1 MRSKNEATIVKIQEF
16 INQKYRSQAVA
27 PSMQEIADY
36 LGVAKS
42 TVYRYLCEM
51 EKRELLTKNGGYYGV
66 ETKEMKR
73 SPKILT
79 VMPIVGSIACGTPIL
94 AEENIESYLSISPD
108 FLGPG
113 EFFVLK
119 AKGDSMINVGIH
131 DGDLVIIR
139 KQNAADEGQIVVA
152 LTDDG
157 ECTLKRYYLDRRRRK
172 IRLHPENV
180 EMEDMYFDKIQ
191 IQGVAV
197 KTIRDIDL

>member
-1 MRSKNEATIVKIQEF
+1 MRSKNEDIILRIIEF
-16 INQKYRSQAVA
+16 INKKYYSEALV

-51 EKRELLTKNGGYYGV
+51 EKRKLITREGRYYGI

-73 SPKILT
+73 TPKNLT
-79 VMPIVGSIACGTPIL
+79 VMPVVGSIACGSPIL
-94 AEENIESYLSISPD
+94 AEENVESYLSISPD

-113 EFFVLK
+113 EFFVLR
-119 AKGDSMINVGIH
+119 AKGSSMVKVGIH
-131 DGDLVIIR
+131 DGDLIIIR

-157 ECTLKRYYLDRRRRK
+157 ECTLKRYYFDRRRKK
-172 IRLHPENV
+172 IRLHPEND

-197 KTIRDIDL
+197 KIIQDICL